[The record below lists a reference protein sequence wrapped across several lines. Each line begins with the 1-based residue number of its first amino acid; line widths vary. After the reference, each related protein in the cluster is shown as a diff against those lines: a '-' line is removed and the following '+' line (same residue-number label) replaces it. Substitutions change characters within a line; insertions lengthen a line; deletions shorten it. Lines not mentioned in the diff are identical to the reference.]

1 MRNLKLAPTR
11 FRPMDILVLLAA
23 TLLLVQAPLS
33 VIDAGWVPNLEPLP
47 RLAVLGLLVGYLVE
61 RTRLPGPVGLL
72 LGTLLGVE
80 AVTWIFASLPV
91 VGTMAERVAGL
102 GGGVGAWFDTILSG
116 GVSNDPLV
124 FAVAMGTLAWLLGLI
139 TAWLVFRDNA
149 PWLAIVLNGLG
160 LLMNLS
166 YASQTLIGYV
176 TWFAFAACLLLAA
189 QQLANRTE
197 LWRRAQL
204 NVGWRI
210 VANVLLGTALLVGAL
225 LSIAWALPA
234 NVASPAV
241 ASSWGKLLSP
251 WQGMEGEF
259 DRWFAA
265 INGSSRNARGLSFG
279 RTLAPRGAFDLGD
292 TPVLQVKTSAP
303 MYLRATTADRYAG
316 QAITSSE
323 TTTTDV
329 DANGDL
335 LPEELIPEGRVAVQ
349 AQVKVLASRTVVAF
363 APDAP
368 LRFSVPTQLDTRGN
382 PDDLAAVRLLSP
394 AQQNQEYSLVSAV
407 SAASIQELN
416 SAGENY
422 PDWIRQRYLQLPRR
436 LPPRVVRLAHDAIAG
451 ATSAYDK
458 AAAIEQFLRDTYT
471 YSTHVTSVPT
481 DRDWVDYF
489 LFDSGQGYCDYFAT
503 SMVVLLRIEG
513 VPARVASGFA
523 PGDFDEATGISTVR
537 ENHAHSWVEAY
548 FPRYGWITFEPSS
561 IRPLPGRVQEP
572 PQPVTPSVP
581 DSTAVPA
588 NRLTREELDELLDM
602 QDNTPLVL
610 PERPFLT
617 TLPGVALL
625 TLAAL
630 LLILGVGVA
639 VVAVL
644 WRRGTRGLAL
654 YQQPYVQ
661 LLRLGSWLGTLRATP
676 AHTPFEVAESLARQV
691 PDARPAI
698 HELTSAYVEG
708 TYSSRPPGRN
718 PWPAWLLARQ
728 EVIRG
733 LIRRRLRRW
742 IGDDASSAV
751 APRSR
756 PELLRQWGAS
766 RATTP
771 VPRPGAKPRLD
782 R

>member
-1 MRNLKLAPTR
+1 MKDLKLGPTR
-11 FRPMDILVLLAA
+11 FRPMDILVLGAA
-23 TLLLVQAPLS
+23 ALVLVQAPLS

-47 RLAVLGLLVGYLVE
+47 RLAVAGLLVGYLIE
-61 RTRLPGPVGLL
+61 RTRLMGPIGLL
-72 LGTLLGVE
+72 VGTLFGIE

-91 VGTMAERVAGL
+91 VGSMAERVDWL
-102 GGGVGAWFDTILSG
+102 GGRVGVWLDTIWNG

-149 PWLAIVLNGLG
+149 PWLAIFFNGLG

-166 YASQTLIGYV
+166 YAPQTLIGYV

-204 NVGWRI
+204 RVGWRI
-210 VANVLLGTALLVGAL
+210 VANVLLGTALVVGAL
-225 LSIAWALPA
+225 LSVAWALPA
-234 NVASPAV
+234 NLASPAV
-241 ASSWGKLLSP
+241 ASTWGKLLSP

-292 TPVLQVKTSAP
+292 TPVLQVKSSGP

-323 TTTTDV
+323 TTATDV

-349 AQVKVLASRTVVAF
+349 AQIKVLASRTVVAF
-363 APDAP
+363 APDTP
-368 LRFSVPTQLDTRGN
+368 LRFSVPTQLDTRGT

-394 AQQNQEYSLVSAV
+394 AQQNQEYNVVSAV
-407 SAASIQELN
+407 SVASVQEL
-416 SAGENY
+416 SAAGENY
-422 PDWIRQRYLQLPRR
+422 PDWVRQRYLQLPRR
-436 LPPRVVRLAHDAIAG
+436 LPQRVVRLAHDSVGG

-458 AAAIEQFLRDTYT
+458 AAAIEQYLRDTYT
-471 YSTHVTSVPT
+471 YSTHVAGVPT

-489 LFDSGQGYCDYFAT
+489 LFDAKEGYCDYFAT
-503 SMVVLLRIEG
+503 SMVVLLRVEG

-523 PGDFDEATGISTVR
+523 PGEFDESTGITTVR

-548 FPRYGWITFEPSS
+548 FPRYGWVTFEPSA
-561 IRPLPGRVQEP
+561 IRPLPARAQEP
-572 PQPVTPSVP
+572 PQPIAATAP
-581 DSTAVPA
+581 DANAVPA

-602 QDNTPLVL
+602 QDSSPLVL

-625 TLAAL
+625 TLATL
-630 LLILGVGVA
+630 LFVLGMIAAIVT
-639 VVAVL
+639 VL
-644 WRRGTRGLAL
+644 WRRGTHGLAL

-661 LLRLGSWLGTLRATP
+661 LLRLASWLGTLRATP

-698 HELTSAYVEG
+698 HELTAVYVEG
-708 TYSSRPPGRN
+708 TYSTRSPGRN
-718 PWPAWLLARQ
+718 PWPTWLLARQ

-733 LIRRRLRRW
+733 LVRRRLRRW
-742 IGDDASSAV
+742 FGDDGSSAV

-766 RATTP
+766 RSTTP
-771 VPRPGAKPRLD
+771 APRPGAKPRLE